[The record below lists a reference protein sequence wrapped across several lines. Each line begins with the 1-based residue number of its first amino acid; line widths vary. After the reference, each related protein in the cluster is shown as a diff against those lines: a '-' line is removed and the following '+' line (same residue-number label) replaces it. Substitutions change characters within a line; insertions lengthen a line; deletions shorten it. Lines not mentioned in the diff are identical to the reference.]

1 MRSHNVTVFEFNP
14 KSRVGQRLIDDTLHL
29 NGFFFRQG
37 IFFSLEL
44 KGWRIVQK
52 PRSYCNE
59 RFQSAF
65 SRLAA
70 GSGVIDHFSYRMAG
84 LQALLRRSMNA
95 ERGIMVAPR
104 LNK

>member
-52 PRSYCNE
+52 PRGYCNE
-59 RFQSAF
+59 RFIQ
-65 SRLAA
+65 RLAGWQRVA
-70 GSGVIDHFSYRMAG
+70 VFLTIFRSGWPDY
-84 LQALLRRSMNA
+84 RRSQG
-95 ERGIMVAPR
+95 EQ
-104 LNK
+104 

>member
-1 MRSHNVTVFEFNP
+1 MRSHNVTVFEFNS

-52 PRSYCNE
+52 QRGYCNA
-59 RFQSAF
+59 RFHSGDN
-65 SRLAA
+65 RLKA
-70 GSGVIDHFSYRMAG
+70 GSGVVGHFSYRMAG
-84 LQALLRRSMNA
+84 SQALFRRVMNA